1 MYINE
6 FKKARALAIVSGI
19 LFLAY
24 DIVSNLHFFE
34 YIKYYD
40 TFSLVTNIGLYII
53 PILALAIMLIVG
65 KMHFGLL
72 VTPIMVIIC
81 YLASII
87 RYIEYL
93 DYGYYDVFV
102 SCIVCMI
109 PWIFMIIVVAISNS
123 SKKTGR
129 NSSLCVLSYIP
140 VVTCL
145 GGCITLRLLYRY
157 GWNANTAMF
166 IVDLTLY
173 ASAFLLMGIWTHI
186 NGGMRNYDMPYQ
198 QYGQNPQPG
207 MGQPYYPNQG
217 VASPSYQQPYAQPY
231 GQPQYGQPQYAP
243 APQPQYGQPQYA
255 PASQPQYGQPQ
266 YAPAPQPQYG
276 QQEDPQPV
284 FGAAGEADMLK
295 TYKELLDN
303 GTITQED
310 FDQKKKQ
317 ILGL

>member
-1 MYINE
+1 MYMNE
-6 FKKARALAIVSGI
+6 FKKARGLAIASGI

-24 DIVSNLHFFE
+24 DIVSNLHFFK
-34 YIKYYD
+34 YIEYYD

-72 VTPIMVIIC
+72 IPPILVVIC
-81 YLASII
+81 YIASII
-87 RYIEYL
+87 NYIEYL
-93 DYGYYDVFV
+93 DYGIYYLFV
-102 SCIVCMI
+102 SCLVLMV
-109 PWIFMIIVVAISNS
+109 PFIFTIVVFAICNS
-123 SKKTGR
+123 CKKSGR

-140 VVTCL
+140 AVTIL
-145 GGCITLRLLYRY
+145 GGCIALRAAYGV
-157 GWNANTAMF
+157 GWNSDMPMF
-166 IVDLTLY
+166 IVDLILFTT
-173 ASAFLLMGIWTHI
+173 AFLLMGIWTHI

-217 VASPSYQQPYAQPY
+217 VAAPGYQQPYAQPY

-243 APQPQYGQPQYA
+243 APQPQYGQSQYA
-255 PASQPQYGQPQ
+255 PAPQPQYGQPQ
-266 YAPAPQPQYG
+266 FAPASQPQYG